1 MTRDPAALRY
11 LASHEWVEA
20 PDSANAGVVAIGISS
35 FAVEQLTDLVYLALP
50 AVGREVKR
58 GDEVGEVESVKAV
71 STIYSPVS
79 GQIVEVNSQ
88 LADQLDHLKDDPYGK
103 GWLVK
108 VRMSDLK
115 EWDGLLEAGQYQ
127 AQCDQS
133 H

>member
-50 AVGREVKR
+50 VVGREVKR

-88 LADQLDHLKDDPYGK
+88 LADQLDQLKDDPYGK

-108 VRMSDLK
+108 IRMSDPK
-115 EWDGLLEAGQYQ
+115 EWDGLLEAGPYQ

>member
-11 LASHEWVEA
+11 LASHEWAES
-20 PDSANAGVVAIGISS
+20 PDSANGGVVAIGISS
-35 FAVEQLTDLVYLALP
+35 FAVGQLTDLVYLALP
-50 AVGREVKR
+50 AVGREVQR

-108 VRMSDLK
+108 IRMSDPK
-115 EWDGLLEAGQYQ
+115 EWDGLLESGQYQ

>member
-58 GDEVGEVESVKAV
+58 GDEVGEVESVKAFEATLARLDK
-71 STIYSPVS
+71 SKPVNVLFRR
-79 GQIVEVNSQ
+79 GDW
-88 LADQLDHLKDDPYGK
+88 A
-103 GWLVK
+103 
-108 VRMSDLK
+108 
-115 EWDGLLEAGQYQ
+115 QYVLIRP
-127 AQCDQS
+127 AK
-133 H
+133 